1 MKKYF
6 NYTQSALKKILIISS
21 LIIIGCIVYSLIKP
35 PFILSFANSTFIIG
49 MVLICLTLINGF
61 RNDHKLFKAY
71 TKEVSSGND
80 MTIDQ
85 YKKQNVNPTLSIFS
99 SISLIILL
107 VGIIASLIA

>member
-21 LIIIGCIVYSLIKP
+21 LIIIVCLGYSFINP

-49 MVLICLTLINGF
+49 VVLVCLSLINGF

-71 TKEVSSGND
+71 TKEVASGND
-80 MTIDQ
+80 MSIDQ
-85 YKKQNVNPTLSIFS
+85 YKKENVNPTLSVFS
-99 SISLIILL
+99 SVSIIILFI
-107 VGIIASLIA
+107 GIIVSLIA

>member
-21 LIIIGCIVYSLIKP
+21 LIIIGCLGYSFINP

-49 MVLICLTLINGF
+49 VVLVCLSLINGF

-71 TKEVSSGND
+71 TKEVASGND
-80 MTIDQ
+80 MSIDQ
-85 YKKQNVNPTLSIFS
+85 YKKENVSVFS
-99 SISLIILL
+99 SISIIILFI
-107 VGIIASLIA
+107 GIIVSLIA